1 MGNFI
6 DRNQDVTY
14 QIPITVPNCEN
25 LPTELLE
32 QIFWQLSSLKDIQNC
47 FFVCSKWRKI
57 IEKLYGDKGNYNNI
71 TTNYNS
77 NTNVKIFF
85 RKIVS
90 CIRTMAL

>member
-47 FFVCSKWRKI
+47 FFVCYKWRKI
-57 IEKLYGDKGNYNNI
+57 IEKLYGDKGNYSNN
-71 TTNYNS
+71 N
-77 NTNVKIFF
+77 K
-85 RKIVS
+85 
-90 CIRTMAL
+90 